1 MCLLRCV
8 RPPHSPCT
16 ALLGVLAG
24 SFSFPAVPPDTHL
37 DYEVQLVDWEPAGEE
52 PPREQML

>member
-1 MCLLRCV
+1 M
-8 RPPHSPCT
+8 
-16 ALLGVLAG
+16 LAG